1 MTIKEMLGARFLI
14 GDKIDYQKF
23 LELGEKI
30 GLTWADGSEMH
41 SYTGV
46 AIGEERYPFVLETT
60 KGGTVMFDHHLAGAT
75 NFKTA
80 CEPKTEKPMT
90 LLVNKKNPGITVTLD
105 DGREFVYD
113 IENALENNWAF
124 HSWLKDVAKSSIKV
138 RDVVRITD
146 RGQLYTTYLSWFK
159 ENKVDIDIAA
169 RYAYAYAN
177 EANPPMNVDYEV
189 VAVGKH
195 VNNGAT
201 LYAIA
206 QKSEVLCSIHPVYL
220 ISGQGVRK
228 V

>member
-14 GDKIDYQKF
+14 GDKIDYHNF
-23 LELGEKI
+23 LELGEKA

-41 SYTGV
+41 SSTGV
-46 AIGEERYPFVLETT
+46 AIGGERYPFVLETT
-60 KGGTVMFDHHLAGAT
+60 KNGTVMFDRHLAGAT

-80 CEPKTEKPMT
+80 CAPKTEMPMT
-90 LLVNKKNPGITVTLD
+90 LLINKKNPGITVTLD

-113 IENALENNWAF
+113 IKDALENNYAF
-124 HSWLKDVAKSSIKV
+124 HSWLKSVTKPPIQVGDI
-138 RDVVRITD
+138 VRITD
-146 RGQLYTTYLSWFK
+146 CGQLYTTYLSWFK

-169 RYAYAYAN
+169 RYAYVN
-177 EANPPMNVDYEV
+177 EVNPPMSVDYEV
-189 VAVGKH
+189 LAVGQH

-206 QKSEVLCSIHPVYL
+206 QKSEVIYGGNPVYL
-220 ISGQGVRK
+220 IGGRGVRT

>member
-1 MTIKEMLGARFLI
+1 MTIKEMLGTRFLI
-14 GDKIDYQKF
+14 GDKIDYHNF

-41 SYTGV
+41 SSTGV
-46 AIGEERYPFVLETT
+46 AIGEEHYPFVLETT
-60 KGGTVMFDHHLAGAT
+60 KNGEVMFDRHLAGAT

-80 CEPKTEKPMT
+80 CALKTEKPMT

-113 IENALENNWAF
+113 IKNALENNYAF
-124 HSWLKDVAKSSIKV
+124 HNWLKEVVNPPIKV
-138 RDVVRITD
+138 GDIVRITNC
-146 RGQLYTTYLSWFK
+146 GQLYTTYPSWFK

-169 RYAYAYAN
+169 RYAYAN
-177 EANPPMNVDYEV
+177 EVNPSTNVDYEV

-195 VNNGAT
+195 IDIDVT
-201 LYAIA
+201 LYAIV
-206 QKSEVLCSIHPVYL
+206 QKGSFVHSVGSVYL
-220 ISGQGVRK
+220 IGGRGIRK